1 MQINRSQPAIPEAIV
16 QLNFMGKSRI
26 QKRPGDHPQSQ
37 LQAAGP
43 VDATEVRVSA
53 KPGTNGSHQGLRM
66 LAFIPRVCQRR
77 KVLVTIYFPNV
88 LNVADFFGTANIK
101 PTRKPPLHLLVV
113 AVFVVP
119 VEIKFHRELEIED
132 LDTFHLGTTIVK

>member
-26 QKRPGDHPQSQ
+26 QKRPGGGSETR

-101 PTRKPPLHLLVV
+101 PTRKPPLHLLDIRSTKEVGDIKYIW
-113 AVFVVP
+113 
-119 VEIKFHRELEIED
+119 EINRHQ
-132 LDTFHLGTTIVK
+132 HLSALAYSRN